1 MVCKKCGRQVT
12 DNARFCDG
20 CGATIKQ
27 DMSGLQKADNKTNTA
42 NVRNTTSKTKNK
54 VVSRF
59 IAPVL
64 SFILMILLIV
74 AVKTVIRVG
83 AHQAIDKL
91 GSLIGVN
98 KDEES
103 ETEAAT
109 DGTLDLAS
117 SLQYIEVLQN
127 APLNDYPD
135 TTVYDMFE
143 VVFKNVEYTAYRS
156 GNNMPLVIIEAD
168 YDGSHY
174 GVTFILIGDEEFKQK
189 YGDQFIPSYSDEFYV
204 ASAVIDGQPVVG
216 DDFVEMFLDFYEEN
230 L

>member
-1 MVCKKCGRQVT
+1 M

-27 DMSGLQKADNKTNTA
+27 DMSGLG
-42 NVRNTTSKTKNK
+42 NVQNTTNKTKNK

-59 IAPVL
+59 IAPIL
-64 SFILMILLIV
+64 SFILMILLVV

-98 KDEES
+98 KDEEK
-103 ETEAAT
+103 ETETAT

-117 SLQYIEVLQN
+117 SLQYIEVVQN
-127 APLNDYPD
+127 ASLNDYPD

-216 DDFVEMFLDFYEEN
+216 DDFVEIFLDFYEEN